1 MKCETVA
8 EAFFLRG
15 TLTQRYNTKT
25 DTNTKIQDKH
35 KHIDTTQ
42 THRYNTKTKTNTK
55 IQDILSIRGDF
66 KNAFSMVPSK
76 KEMVTLI
83 IGQANPKPKIH
94 MKTIKITISSKL

>member
-15 TLTQRYNTKT
+15 TLTQRYNIKT

-35 KHIDTTQ
+35 KYIDTTQ

-55 IQDILSIRGDF
+55 IQDVHF
-66 KNAFSMVPSK
+66 K
-76 KEMVTLI
+76 
-83 IGQANPKPKIH
+83 
-94 MKTIKITISSKL
+94 

>member
-25 DTNTKIQDKH
+25 DTINTKIQDKH

-55 IQDILSIRGDF
+55 IQDIHFLNI
-66 KNAFSMVPSK
+66 AFYQLGAILKMPF
-76 KEMVTLI
+76 
-83 IGQANPKPKIH
+83 
-94 MKTIKITISSKL
+94 

>member
-35 KHIDTTQ
+35 KHKHTDTTQ
-42 THRYNTKTKTNTK
+42 RQRLT
-55 IQDILSIRGDF
+55 QDIHFLNIAFDQLGAILKMPFFNGTVQKGDGHTDHW
-66 KNAFSMVPSK
+66 S
-76 KEMVTLI
+76 
-83 IGQANPKPKIH
+83 GQPQ
-94 MKTIKITISSKL
+94 T

>member
-55 IQDILSIRGDF
+55 IQDIHFLNI
-66 KNAFSMVPSK
+66 AFYQLGAILKMPF
-76 KEMVTLI
+76 
-83 IGQANPKPKIH
+83 
-94 MKTIKITISSKL
+94 